1 MRFGDLLRN
10 TGSGL
15 DRFSVIL
22 VLLAY
27 VFAGGLSGFGPRGG
41 HSLLE
46 TTHLPNSSRDTA
58 VSDPSGSGFVLHG
71 DHGFSAKSSGAQ
83 YQTAGSAP
91 PQTDQDLAPINLVRL
106 YNIIVLILL
115 GDTQHSGSLAEAQT
129 VAIANPAWWLRTVVL
144 HL

>member
-10 TGSGL
+10 TSSGL

-27 VFAGGLSGFGPRGG
+27 VFAGGLTGFGPRGG

-46 TTHLPNSSRDTA
+46 TTHLPNSSRDMA
-58 VSDPSGSGFVLHG
+58 ISDPLGSSFVLHG
-71 DHGFSAKSSGAQ
+71 DHDFSAKSPGAQ
-83 YQTAGSAP
+83 YQAAGSAP
-91 PQTDQDLAPINLVRL
+91 PRTDQDLAPADLARL
-106 YNIIVLILL
+106 CNIIVLILL
-115 GDTQHSGSLAEAQT
+115 GDTRHSGPLVEAQT